1 MMWYLTKCSSES
13 VLLRVSDVVNCILV
27 VVMHNQMQGNFS
39 KQSSEE
45 KKLHFCFNNN
55 VYTYYV
61 IISLAYWT
69 II

>member
-1 MMWYLTKCSSES
+1 MMWYLTRCSSEPIM
-13 VLLRVSDVVNCILV
+13 LRVSDVVNYILV
-27 VVMHNQMQGNFS
+27 VVMHNQMQGFS

-61 IISLAYWT
+61 IISLDY
-69 II
+69 

>member
-1 MMWYLTKCSSES
+1 MMWYLTRCSSEPI
-13 VLLRVSDVVNCILV
+13 LLRVSDVVNYILV
-27 VVMHNQMQGNFS
+27 VVMHNQMQGFS

-55 VYTYYV
+55 VYTCYV
-61 IISLAYWT
+61 IISLDYWT